1 MSSRKRRLLAI
12 LISVATILTSCKGGI
27 SDQEEK
33 ENLKFIVISEE
44 CLSEELYELILE
56 HKEQDM
62 KLTYSD
68 EEYLYIC
75 RGYGERATGG
85 YSIGINDL
93 YVTSNAIYVNTS
105 LIGPSKEEQKN
116 MVKTY
121 PYIVIRIEKRTET
134 VVFDS

>member
-1 MSSRKRRLLAI
+1 MDCKKRNILVVIISIVAI
-12 LISVATILTSCKGGI
+12 LSSCKGVSI
-27 SDQEEK
+27 NQEEV

-44 CLSEELYELILE
+44 CLTEELYDLIIT
-56 HKEQDM
+56 HKEKEM

-75 RGYGERATGG
+75 RGYGGQETGG
-85 YSIGINDL
+85 YSIGINEL
-93 YVTSNAIYVNTS
+93 YATENAIHVNTS

-116 MVKTY
+116 LVKTF